1 MLRVLL
7 IDDEELEYKLI
18 KLMFR
23 DVYKGD
29 YQLEYATTLSEA
41 ASILERKNFDMILL
55 DDNLADGSNA
65 VSNVPAL
72 KGIAA
77 NTPLCI
83 VSKNIDA
90 EHLRGKAILDVYD
103 VVDKFDLRGRLKLGF
118 AA

>member
-7 IDDEELEYKLI
+7 IDDEELEFKLI

-23 DVYKGD
+23 DVYKS
-29 YQLEYATTLSEA
+29 EYELQYAKTVYDAEKLISE
-41 ASILERKNFDMILL
+41 KTFDIILL

-65 VSNVPAL
+65 TTNVPAL
-72 KGIAA
+72 KTIAS

-90 EHLRGKAILDVYD
+90 AHLRDKTILDVYD
-103 VVDKFDLRGRLKLGF
+103 VVDKFDLRARLEHGLMH
-118 AA
+118 